1 MAIEDI
7 GVIVVENQQITI
19 TCSLLEKLIH
29 NNLAVINCDQYQLPI
44 GLSKPLN
51 GHTVQSE
58 RFKNQINASVTLK
71 KIYDNKPLV
80 PKL

>member
-7 GVIVVENQQITI
+7 SVIVFENQQITI

-51 GHTVQSE
+51 GHIEQSE
-58 RFKNQINASVTLK
+58 RFKHQINVSVTLK
-71 KIYDNKPLV
+71 KIYGNKPLV